1 MSPVTGDR
9 SFVGVGLRQRVREAA
24 VPLARALGRLGLT
37 PDALTLIGFAV
48 SVVAALAAAAG
59 LWVAAGL
66 LVVFGGLFDLLDGAL
81 ARVQGKASPYG
92 AFLDATFDRW
102 GETVVF
108 IGIAAGLL
116 GPGAAGV
123 VFPALGEWPA
133 AALVAVLAGA
143 AMGAAFMVSYSRA
156 KAESV
161 GFEAAVGVAPRAERI
176 AVLAAGLVL
185 QPATGWSL
193 GAALLMIFALATV
206 TVIQRVA
213 HVRAQ
218 ARAGR

>member
-1 MSPVTGDR
+1 MNGGDR
-9 SFVGVGLRQRVREAA
+9 SFVGAA
-24 VPLARALGRLGLT
+24 TRRRIRDAATPVARALGRLGLS

-48 SVVAALAAAAG
+48 ALVAALAAAAA

-81 ARVQGKASPYG
+81 ARAQGKASPYG

-108 IGIAAGLL
+108 IGIAAGIL
-116 GPGAAGV
+116 GPGGAGV
-123 VFPALGEWPA
+123 VFPALAGWPA
-133 AALVAVLAGA
+133 PALVAILSGA

-185 QPATGWSL
+185 QPVTGWSL
-193 GAALLMIFALATV
+193 GAALLLIVALATV

-218 ARAGR
+218 ARAAR